1 MFSSLNRVGAELRR
15 LENEHRGVNFMF
27 WSALSKLP
35 DYDSHFFF
43 LFKANTNAENQEQLV
58 QPIELLL

>member
-43 LFKANTNAENQEQLV
+43 YSKRTQMQRTQNSWYNQ
-58 QPIELLL
+58 